1 MKKIV
6 LLITFG
12 LALCSFQ
19 SFGQVYEKIYELS
32 GPAVQNKMNQNK
44 IDGVEI
50 LLGVK
55 THHVIGLAGIS
66 VSQKGALETLLTN
79 DTRITSFVLS
89 DDVTSLVL
97 DSQAVF
103 TKEEF
108 AVLIQSLNGV
118 ITGYTAEYSI

>member
-32 GPAVQNKMNQNK
+32 GSTVQNKMNQNK
-44 IDGVEI
+44 IDGIDI
-50 LLGVK
+50 LSGVK
-55 THHVIGLAGIS
+55 AHHVIGLAGIS

-79 DTRITSFVLS
+79 DARITSFVLS
-89 DDVTSLVL
+89 DDVTSIIIE
-97 DSQAVF
+97 SQAVF

-108 AVLIQSLNGV
+108 AALIQTINGV
-118 ITGYTAEYSI
+118 ITGYAAEYSI

>member
-6 LLITFG
+6 LLITFS

-32 GPAVQNKMNQNK
+32 GSAVQNKMNQNK
-44 IDGVEI
+44 IDGVDI
-50 LLGVK
+50 LSGVK
-55 THHVIGLAGIS
+55 AHHVIGLSGIS

-79 DTRITSFVLS
+79 DARITSFVLS
-89 DDVTSLVL
+89 DDVTSIIIE
-97 DSQAVF
+97 SQAVF

-108 AVLIQSLNGV
+108 AALIQTMNGV
-118 ITGYTAEYSI
+118 ITGYAAEYSI